1 MLAKQLQHWAET
13 QPEKIALQ
21 IRDTEGSYSSYTYK
35 ELYTNCLKLKSKLG
49 SMGYKPGDYISV
61 YGDNSPNWVVSYIA
75 INFLGGTVIPLDA
88 LLGAHDIYNFLEF
101 SEAKAVIV
109 DENHI
114 ADLKEEL
121 SSKNSDINII
131 SMESTINEPGE
142 NESIEPYKADPDDL
156 LAILFTS
163 GTTGTPKG
171 VQLSNGNVFGN
182 VQALLSSIDVTH
194 KDNILNILPLHH
206 GYSSIVALFSPL
218 WTGATVTFSES
229 IKSTDLLAS
238 IREKGVTIFPGVPR
252 LFELL
257 FNEIENRVK
266 RLPFGQ
272 KIIFNSLYKISES
285 TWKSTNIRLGKMF
298 FGKVHEPF
306 GKQFRFFTSGGAK
319 LDPKVYTGFLTLG
332 FKIAEGYGLTET
344 SAVATLTSPD
354 IPNPGSAGKPIPGVD
369 VKIENPDETGTG
381 EICLRGPNIMRG
393 YYKNEKAT
401 NEMIKDGWLH
411 SGDLGHVDSDNNVFI
426 TGRAKEVIVL
436 PSGKNIYPEDV
447 ENLYNKSSLFKEISI
462 IAHKS
467 ASGSTKG
474 LGVVV
479 VPNMR
484 EVKER
489 DVFDVRDRIRS
500 VISMESSKLPSYMQ
514 ISEVLVSNTELPKT
528 RLGKFKRNEIDK
540 IAIQLRSG
548 EQPKEIELKPEEIEI
563 LNKPESVRFL
573 GRFSEITEVKGPFHP
588 NDDLTLDL
596 GVDSL
601 TLVEVTALL
610 EREFGVF
617 IPEDEIPNV
626 RSIGD
631 ILERLP
637 ESPTLA
643 AEDIAAAKKENNESL
658 DDIFDLNRN
667 FVKRTAIR
675 IIQFFLRFIV
685 LIAFRSRLKDV
696 KKIPRNRAVLI
707 CPNHQSL
714 IDPIL
719 VYALLPGEMLE
730 KTLFTGF
737 GEYFSKAP
745 LSWIVHPMRIILTG
759 TGRTSA
765 ESIRLATEGLNQ
777 GYSVCIFPEG
787 ERTSTGTIMKPRIG
801 AGLLSVETDTPII
814 PIYIDG
820 ATNTLSPINPGLSFS
835 KVGVTVM
842 DPIEPAKGE
851 KEARDLY
858 EETVNIWFEDMQ
870 KMERNKG

>member
-21 IRDTEGSYSSYTYK
+21 IRDTEGSYWSYTYK
-35 ELYTNCLKLKSKLG
+35 ELHANCLKLKSKLKK
-49 SMGYKPGDYISV
+49 MGYKPGDYISV

-88 LLGAHDIYNFLEF
+88 LLGAQDIYNFLEF
-101 SEAKAVIV
+101 AEVKAVIV
-109 DENHI
+109 DESHI
-114 ADLKEEL
+114 DELEKELEDK
-121 SSKNSDINII
+121 SSEIKVIP
-131 SMESTINEPGE
+131 MEPTINEPGE
-142 NESIEPYKADPDDL
+142 SESIKPYKPDPDDL

-171 VQLSNGNVFGN
+171 VQLSNQNVFGN
-182 VQALLSSIDVTH
+182 VQALLSSIDVIQ

-238 IREKGVTIFPGVPR
+238 IRETGVTIFPGVPR

-354 IPNPGSAGKPIPGVD
+354 IPNPGSAGKPLPGVD

-393 YYKNEKAT
+393 YYKNKEAT

-447 ENLYNKSSLFKEISI
+447 ENLYNKSSLFKEICV

-467 ASGSTKG
+467 ASGSIKG

-514 ISEVLVSNTELPKT
+514 ISEVLISNTELPKT

-548 EQPKEIELKPEEIEI
+548 DQPKEIELKPQEIEI

-601 TLVEVTALL
+601 TLAEVNALL

-637 ESPTLA
+637 ESPTINA
-643 AEDIAAAKKENNESL
+643 DAISEARKENNESL
-658 DDIFDLNRN
+658 EDIFDLNRN

-675 IIQFFLRFIV
+675 IIQLLLRFIV

-719 VYALLPGEMLE
+719 IYALLPGEMLE

-759 TGRTSA
+759 TGRTSS
-765 ESIRLATEGLNQ
+765 ESIRLASEGLNQ

-787 ERTSTGTIMKPRIG
+787 ERTSSGTIMKPRIG
-801 AGLLSVETDTPII
+801 AGLLSVETDTPIV
-814 PIYIDG
+814 PIYIEG
-820 ATNTLSPINPGLSFS
+820 ATKTLSPINPGLSFPN
-835 KVGVTVM
+835 VRVTVM
-842 DPIEPAKGE
+842 ETIEPAKGD
-851 KEARDLY
+851 KEPRELY
-858 EETVNIWFEDMQ
+858 QDTVDEWLAAMEEIET
-870 KMERNKG
+870 

>member
-1 MLAKQLQHWAET
+1 MLAKQLQHWADT
-13 QPEKIALQ
+13 QPNQIALQ

-35 ELYTNCLKLKSKLG
+35 ELYDQSLKLKSKLAD
-49 SMGYKPGDYISV
+49 MGYKPGDYISV
-61 YGDNSPNWVVSYIA
+61 YGDNSPDWVVSYIA

-101 SEAKAVIV
+101 AEAKAVIV
-109 DENHI
+109 DQSHI
-114 ADLKEEL
+114 EEL
-121 SSKNSDINII
+121 KTEFEGKSSEIKVIP
-131 SMESTINEPGE
+131 MEPPINEPVE
-142 NESIEPYKADPDDL
+142 NKPIEPYKPDPDDL

-171 VQLSNGNVFGN
+171 VQLSNQNVFGN

-229 IKSTDLLAS
+229 IKSTDLLSS
-238 IREKGVTIFPGVPR
+238 IRETGVTIFPGVPR

-257 FNEIENRVK
+257 FNEIESRVK
-266 RLPFGQ
+266 RLPFAQ
-272 KIIFNSLYKISES
+272 KIIFNTLYKISES
-285 TWKSTNIRLGKMF
+285 TWKSTNIRLGKTF

-319 LDPKVYTGFLTLG
+319 LDQKVYTEFLTLG

-344 SAVATLTSPD
+344 SAVSTLTSPD
-354 IPNPGSAGKPIPGVD
+354 IPTPGSAGKPLAGVE

-393 YYKNEKAT
+393 YYKNEEAT

-411 SGDLGHVDSDNNVFI
+411 SGDLGYVDSDNNVFI

-447 ENLYNKSSLFKEISI
+447 ENLYNKSSLLKELCV
-462 IAHKS
+462 IAQES

-500 VISMESSKLPSYMQ
+500 VISMEGSKLPSYMQ
-514 ISEVLVSNTELPKT
+514 ISEVLISNTELPKT

-563 LNKPESVRFL
+563 LNKPESFRFL

-637 ESPTLA
+637 ESPVINA
-643 AEDIAAAKKENNESL
+643 GAISEAKKVSNESL
-658 DDIFDLNRN
+658 DDLFDLNRN
-667 FVKRTAIR
+667 FLKRTAIR
-675 IIQFFLRFIV
+675 IIQLILRFIV
-685 LIAFRSRLKDV
+685 LVAFRSRLKDV
-696 KKIPRNRAVLI
+696 KKIPRIRAVLI

-719 VYALLPGEMLE
+719 IYALLPGKMLE

-737 GEYFSKAP
+737 GEYFGKAP
-745 LSWIVHPMRIILTG
+745 LSWIVKPMRIILTG
-759 TGRTSA
+759 TVRTSA
-765 ESIRLATEGLNQ
+765 DSIRLATEGLNR

-787 ERTSTGTIMKPRIG
+787 ERTSSGTVMKPRIG
-801 AGLLSVETDTPII
+801 AGFLSVETDTPIV

-820 ATNTLSPINPGLSFS
+820 ATKTLSPISPGLSFP
-835 KVGVTVM
+835 KVSITVM
-842 DPIEPAKGE
+842 DPIEPAQGE

-858 EETVNIWFEDMQ
+858 QETVNIWLEAMNEI
-870 KMERNKG
+870 ERNKS

>member
-1 MLAKQLQHWAET
+1 MLAKQLKHWAEK
-13 QPEKIALQ
+13 QPDKIALQ
-21 IRDTEGSYSSYTYK
+21 IRDNEGSYSSYTYK
-35 ELYTNCLKLKSKLG
+35 ELYINSIRLKSKLE

-61 YGDNSPNWVVSYIA
+61 YGDNSPNWAVSYIA

-88 LLGAHDIYNFLEF
+88 LLGAQDIYNFLEF
-101 SEAKAVIV
+101 AEVKAVIV
-109 DENHI
+109 DEGHI
-114 ADLKEEL
+114 KELQEEL
-121 SSKNSDINII
+121 ASKNSDIDVIP
-131 SMESTINEPGE
+131 MESIINEPGE
-142 NESIEPYKADPDDL
+142 VDSVEPYESDPDDL

-171 VQLSNGNVFGN
+171 VQLSNQNVFGN
-182 VQALLSSIDVTH
+182 VQALLSSIEVTH
-194 KDNILNILPLHH
+194 KDNVLNILPLHH
-206 GYSSIVALFSPL
+206 GYSSIIALFSPL

-238 IREKGVTIFPGVPR
+238 IRETGVTIFPGVPR

-266 RLPFGQ
+266 RLPFAQ
-272 KIIFNSLYKISES
+272 KTIFNTLYKISES
-285 TWKSTNIRLGKMF
+285 TWKSTNIRLGKTF
-298 FGKVHEPF
+298 FGKIHEPF

-354 IPNPGSAGKPIPGVD
+354 IPNPGSAGSPLPGTE
-369 VKIENPDETGTG
+369 VKIYKTDETGTG

-393 YYKNEKAT
+393 YYKNEEAT

-411 SGDLGHVDSDNNVFI
+411 SGDLGHLDSDNNVFI

-447 ENLYNKSSLFKEISI
+447 ENLYNKSSLLKEICV

-467 ASGSTKG
+467 DSGSIKG
-474 LGVVV
+474 LGVIV

-500 VISMESSKLPSYMQ
+500 VISMEGSKLPSYMQ
-514 ISEVLVSNTELPKT
+514 ISEVLISNTELPKT

-540 IAIQLRSG
+540 IAMDLRSG
-548 EQPKEIELKPEEIEI
+548 VETKDVELKPEEIEI

-596 GVDSL
+596 GIDSL

-610 EREFGVF
+610 ETEFGVF
-617 IPEDEIPNV
+617 IAEEEISNV

-637 ESPTLA
+637 ESPNLA
-643 AEDIAAAKKENNESL
+643 IGDIAAAKKENNESL
-658 DDIFDLNRN
+658 DEVFNLNRS
-667 FVKRTAIR
+667 FLKRTAIKV
-675 IIQFFLRFIV
+675 IQLVLRFIV
-685 LIAFRSRLKDV
+685 LVAFRSRLKGV
-696 KKIPRNRAVLI
+696 NKIPRNRAVLI

-719 VYALLPGEMLE
+719 IYALLPSEMLE

-765 ESIRLATEGLNQ
+765 ESIRLSTEGLNR

-787 ERTSTGTIMKPRIG
+787 ERTSSGTIMKPRIG

-820 ATNTLSPINPGLSFS
+820 ATKTLSPINPGLSFP
-835 KVGVTVM
+835 KVSVTVM
-842 DPIEPAKGE
+842 DPIQPAKGE

-858 EETVNIWFEDMQ
+858 QDTVNIWLEDMQ
-870 KMERNKG
+870 KMEGS